1 MATPAGVQVASLQ
14 EAHDLLEQILN
25 SHLAPLAFGLALLLT
40 GQMSTF
46 TSTIAGQVVMSGFL
60 GVKSSPLSR
69 RLSTRALAVL
79 PALYVQINY
88 GTEGTYKCDAAFF
101 RHCMFLVLPNSSD
114 STAITKKSVCWNG
127 NFIPHAAT
135 LTQPECS
142 NACSA
147 FILYASLPVQTSR
160 VNQCSSRAGCWWW
173 RKSC

>member
-1 MATPAGVQVASLQ
+1 MYGMLMRSVPSTNCSIFPGLQICNLWGQGARAGCHKSLMELAAGVKVATLQ

-60 GVKSSPLSR
+60 AVSSSPLSR

-88 GTEGTYKCDAAFF
+88 GTEGTYKCAAS
-101 RHCMFLVLPNSSD
+101 FLGL
-114 STAITKKSVCWNG
+114 
-127 NFIPHAAT
+127 
-135 LTQPECS
+135 
-142 NACSA
+142 
-147 FILYASLPVQTSR
+147 
-160 VNQCSSRAGCWWW
+160 
-173 RKSC
+173 